1 MIRKDQATAKNSKL
15 HHRFSYYFAV
25 TFGLLFLLCNSL
37 SFANKIDWVT
47 SATKGLEAAK
57 NSDKLLMID
66 FYTDW

>member
-15 HHRFSYYFAV
+15 HHGFPYYFAV
-25 TFGLLFLLCNSL
+25 TSGLLFLLCNSL